1 MSYTIISG
9 TNRKGS
15 NTYKIAVK
23 YQRILKDKG
32 IDANLVS
39 LEGVDPLN
47 KNILFQKLEEEILH
61 PTKKF
66 IFISPEYNGSIP
78 GILKLFIDEANWKK
92 AWKNKKA
99 MLVGVST
106 GRAGNLRGMDH
117 LTSILHHMNI
127 HVLPFML
134 PISQVDKLMN
144 GPEDILDDV
153 TIAEIRHQIDD
164 FIEF

>member
-1 MSYTIISG
+1 MNYTIISG

-15 NTYKIAVK
+15 NTYKISLQ
-23 YQRILKDKG
+23 YQELFRQKG
-32 IDANLVS
+32 ISANLLA
-39 LEGVDPLN
+39 LEDIDPLTDDN
-47 KNILFQKLEEEILH
+47 KFKKIEEDFLY
-61 PTKKF
+61 PANKF

-78 GILKLFIDEANWKK
+78 GILKLVIDEADWKK

-127 HVLPFML
+127 HVLPNML
-134 PISQVDKLMN
+134 PLSQVDKFINGKGEITDKPTLEAMN
-144 GPEDILDDV
+144 KQVG
-153 TIAEIRHQIDD
+153 Q
-164 FIEF
+164 FINF